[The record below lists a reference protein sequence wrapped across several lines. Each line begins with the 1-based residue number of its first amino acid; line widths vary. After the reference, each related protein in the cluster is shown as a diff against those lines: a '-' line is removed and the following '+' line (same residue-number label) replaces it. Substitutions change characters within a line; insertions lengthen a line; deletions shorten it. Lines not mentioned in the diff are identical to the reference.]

1 MFEDGKL
8 QLIESAENKNSKTS
22 YLVLLKIME
31 HKNNKSESFIG
42 WYFIDN
48 RSSLLQGLW
57 KQAETFKKSLVT
69 TQMGLPWW
77 LRQ

>member
-31 HKNNKSESFIG
+31 HKNNKSENFIG
-42 WYFIDN
+42 RYFIDN
-48 RSSLLQGLW
+48 RSSLLQGL
-57 KQAETFKKSLVT
+57 
-69 TQMGLPWW
+69 
-77 LRQ
+77 